1 MCELMSCAL
10 VEPNNTP
17 PNIKPPNAPA
27 ILFAIPMMLILLAAL
42 SMDPNSVT
50 YRLDAVCIRVK
61 PAPCRNNPIKNIGK
75 DLYMAAGININE
87 PNIIKPNPI
96 NMPLINDIL
105 SNNNADGMANKK
117 YDI

>member
-1 MCELMSCAL
+1 
-10 VEPNNTP
+10 
-17 PNIKPPNAPA
+17 
-27 ILFAIPMMLILLAAL
+27 MMLILLAAL